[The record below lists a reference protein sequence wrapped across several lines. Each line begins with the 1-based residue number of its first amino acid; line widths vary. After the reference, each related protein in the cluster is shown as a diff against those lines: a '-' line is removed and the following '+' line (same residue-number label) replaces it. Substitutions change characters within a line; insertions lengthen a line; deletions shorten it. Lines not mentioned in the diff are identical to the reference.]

1 MRETV
6 QPAEPPNKGPRRW
19 IIVGNGMAGH
29 RLLNTLRA
37 RCRLDVQITL
47 IGEEHAAAYNRVLL
61 SPWLAGE
68 IARPALALEIAETRG
83 NVSVSERLG
92 QRVTAIDRT
101 AREVTLETGERL
113 AYDRLILA
121 TGSRSAMPQ
130 VPGIEL
136 GNVGTFRNLDDAD
149 WLAAQPP
156 GRQAIVV
163 GGGLLGLEAAE
174 GLRRRGLEVTLLQ
187 RSERLMNR
195 QLDRTAADWLAQTLA
210 RRGLTLMTGATLA
223 RCDGDAAG
231 NVCAV
236 TLADGRR
243 LAADCV
249 VIAAGIEAHSE
260 LGRRAGLDVARGIRV
275 DAHLTTSDPHIH
287 ALGECCEFEGDTVGL
302 VEPIW
307 QQVEVL
313 AAHLCADAPGQATT
327 PGYVRRDC
335 ATRLKVAGV
344 SLYAF
349 GPAEAEDAATEV
361 LTYADAEHGD
371 YRRLLLRDS
380 RLIGALLYG
389 DTAAGPAL
397 FALAQAATPLPPCRE
412 ALLFGP
418 RDIERHLATEAQ
430 PTQEEAA

>member
-130 VPGIEL
+130 SRASNWATSAPSAISTMPTGSLPSPRGDRPSWSAV
-136 GNVGTFRNLDDAD
+136 ACSA
-149 WLAAQPP
+149 WKPP
-156 GRQAIVV
+156 RGW
-163 GGGLLGLEAAE
+163 
-174 GLRRRGLEVTLLQ
+174 RRRLEVTLLQ

-195 QLDRTAADWLAQTLA
+195 QLDRTAATGWRRPWPGGADAQ
-210 RRGLTLMTGATLA
+210 TGATLA
-223 RCDGDAAG
+223 
-231 NVCAV
+231 AV
-236 TLADGRR
+236 T
-243 LAADCV
+243 
-249 VIAAGIEAHSE
+249 
-260 LGRRAGLDVARGIRV
+260 
-275 DAHLTTSDPHIH
+275 
-287 ALGECCEFEGDTVGL
+287 
-302 VEPIW
+302 
-307 QQVEVL
+307 
-313 AAHLCADAPGQATT
+313 
-327 PGYVRRDC
+327 
-335 ATRLKVAGV
+335 
-344 SLYAF
+344 
-349 GPAEAEDAATEV
+349 
-361 LTYADAEHGD
+361 
-371 YRRLLLRDS
+371 
-380 RLIGALLYG
+380 
-389 DTAAGPAL
+389 
-397 FALAQAATPLPPCRE
+397 ATPRVTS
-412 ALLFGP
+412 A
-418 RDIERHLATEAQ
+418 R
-430 PTQEEAA
+430 